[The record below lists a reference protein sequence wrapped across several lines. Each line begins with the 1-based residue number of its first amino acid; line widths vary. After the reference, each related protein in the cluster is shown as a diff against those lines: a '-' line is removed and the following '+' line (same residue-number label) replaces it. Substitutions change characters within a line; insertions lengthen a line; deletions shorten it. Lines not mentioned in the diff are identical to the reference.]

1 MSSLSPTLS
10 ASVPPPASVAI
21 SSPIR
26 GLPAELLEAP
36 AAVALARLVAPP
48 PPPTDPASASASDFF
63 AAFAEPD

>member
-26 GLPAELLEAP
+26 GLSADLLEAP
-36 AAVALARLVAPP
+36 ATVALARLEPQ
-48 PPPTDPASASASDFF
+48 PPTDPYSASASDFF
-63 AAFAEPD
+63 AAFAPE